1 MSTDARDRWLVYVG
15 TYTNRNSR
23 GIYSLKMDR
32 STGALTRPEVAAEA
46 SNPAFVRPGPGGT
59 RLYAAADSAEGDSS
73 GEILAFSV
81 DRPSGALRPLGRRT
95 SPGDSAC
102 YLAMDGAG
110 KVVLAAN
117 YTSGSVTVC
126 PVLGDGSLG
135 ELTQTLRH
143 EGSSVN
149 PDRQEAPHP
158 HSINLDAA
166 GRFAYSPDLGADK
179 IYIYR
184 LDAASA
190 TLSPALTPW
199 VHSSAAGA
207 GPRHFAIHPG
217 GEFAYV
223 INELASTITAYDL
236 DSATGALSEI
246 ETVSTLPDGYGEVN
260 YTADV
265 YVLPS
270 GKFIYGSNRGNDSIA
285 IFAIDGDTGRLSL
298 VGREPT
304 QGKTPRGFAISPGG
318 EFLVAANEDSDTLV
332 VFRIDQATGEL
343 SPPGDVAE
351 VPEPTCVAL
360 I

>member
-1 MSTDARDRWLVYVG
+1 MSTDARDKWLVYVA

-32 STGALTRPEVAAEA
+32 STGALTRPKVAAEA
-46 SNPAFVRPGPGGT
+46 SNPAFVRSGPGGT
-59 RLYAAADSAEGDSS
+59 RLYAAAGSTEGDSS
-73 GEILAFSV
+73 GKILAFSV
-81 DRPSGALRPLGRRT
+81 DRPSGSLRPIGQRT

-102 YLAMDGAG
+102 YLTMDGAG

-117 YTSGSVTVC
+117 YTSGSVTVF
-126 PVLGDGSLG
+126 PVLSDGSLG

-184 LDAASA
+184 LDSASA

-207 GPRHFAIHPG
+207 GPRHFTIHPN

-236 DSATGALSEI
+236 DAATGSLSEI
-246 ETVSTLPDGYGEVN
+246 ETVSTLSDGYGEVN
-260 YTADV
+260 HTADV

-285 IFAIDGDTGRLSL
+285 IFAIDSDTGRLSL

-318 EFLVAANEDSDTLV
+318 EFLIAANEDSDTLV
-332 VFRIDQATGEL
+332 VFRIDQDTGEL
-343 SPPGDVAE
+343 SPTGDVAE

>member
-15 TYTNRNSR
+15 TYTKKNSR

-32 STGALTRPEVAAEA
+32 TTGALTRPEVAAEA
-46 SNPAFVRPGPGGT
+46 SNPSFVRPGPDGT
-59 RLYAAADSAEGDSS
+59 RLYAAAENVSA
-73 GEILAFSV
+73 GEMLAFSV
-81 DRPSGALRPLGRRT
+81 DFPTGALTPLGKGT
-95 SPGDSAC
+95 SPSDGAC
-102 YLAMDGAG
+102 HLTVDRAG

-117 YTSGSVTVC
+117 YTSGTVAVF

-135 ELTQTLRH
+135 ESTQTLHH

-158 HSINLDAA
+158 HSINLDMTD
-166 GRFAYSPDLGADK
+166 RFAYSPDLGADK
-179 IYIYR
+179 IFIYR
-184 LDAASA
+184 LDAAAS
-190 TLSPALTPW
+190 TLSPAQTPW
-199 VHSSAAGA
+199 VQSSAAGA

-236 DSATGALSEI
+236 DSSTGALSEI
-246 ETVSTLPDGYGEVN
+246 ETVSTLPDGFGEIN
-260 YTADV
+260 HTADLHI
-265 YVLPS
+265 LPS
-270 GKFIYGSNRGNDSIA
+270 GKFIYGSNRGHDSIA
-285 IFAIDGDTGRLSL
+285 IFAIDGATGRLSL

-304 QGKTPRGFAISPGG
+304 QGSTPRGFTISPGG
-318 EFLVAANEDSDTLV
+318 EFLVAANEASDTLV

-343 SPPGDVAE
+343 SPTGDVAE

-360 I
+360 V